1 MTKKWSSEIL
11 DDRRT
16 FYKIFQRFR
25 IWSENKLSPNFPPNI
40 YDKSTSMAVYTVSTS
55 QPHFLSICLA
65 AKRQTDQKIL
75 NKQILIVESS
85 QNGAARYSEMNP
97 VICVIYTL

>member
-16 FYKIFQRFR
+16 FFTIFQRFR
-25 IWSENKLSPNFPPNI
+25 IWSENKLSPNFAPPI
-40 YDKSTSMAVYTVSTS
+40 FMTMAVYTVSTS

-75 NKQILIVESS
+75 NKQTLIVESS
-85 QNGAARYSEMNP
+85 QNGAVRYSKMNP
-97 VICVIYTL
+97 VICVIYMYAL